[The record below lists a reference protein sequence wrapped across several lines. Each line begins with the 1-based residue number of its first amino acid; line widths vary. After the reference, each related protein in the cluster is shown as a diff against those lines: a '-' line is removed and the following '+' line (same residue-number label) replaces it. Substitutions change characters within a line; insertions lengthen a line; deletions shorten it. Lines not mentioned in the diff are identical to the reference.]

1 MLLKTKWDV
10 SKAVHL
16 SSAVVRVSYPKK
28 GVKAQLL
35 VPICGVFTGQDHAIP
50 LNNSSILTMAHGME
64 MKERQAQKM
73 GTG

>member
-1 MLLKTKWDV
+1 MGYQQSCASVLGGCKSV
-10 SKAVHL
+10 ISQEGGESIA
-16 SSAVVRVSYPKK
+16 S
-28 GVKAQLL
+28 

-50 LNNSSILTMAHGME
+50 LDSPSILTMAHGME